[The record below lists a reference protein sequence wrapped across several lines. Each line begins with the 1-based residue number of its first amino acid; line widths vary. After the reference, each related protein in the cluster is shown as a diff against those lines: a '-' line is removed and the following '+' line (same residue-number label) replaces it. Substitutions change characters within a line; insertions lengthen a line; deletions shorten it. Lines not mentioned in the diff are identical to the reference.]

1 MCDQFSVLYVADLG
15 NNRIRK
21 ISIEEIVSILTTP
34 VPRPIAVAV
43 AGSGNVYVADQ
54 YNERIRAIKP

>member
-1 MCDQFSVLYVADLG
+1 MADLG

-43 AGSGNVYVADQ
+43 DGSGNVYVADQ
-54 YNERIRAIKP
+54 TNQRIRAIKP